1 MKQPNVSLYVP
12 LNKVDAEKREVSGYA
27 TTEAMDSQGE
37 VVKLDAVERALGDYM
52 KWANIREMH
61 SSSAVGVTKN
71 AILDEKGL
79 YITAKIVDD
88 QAWAKVTEGVYKGF
102 SIGGRKLLQKGKEI
116 LDLMLTEISLVDR
129 PANPEAVID
138 VWKRDIGKAESNGEK
153 SQEEVRAMLYAA
165 LMEYVEEMNPMMED
179 MDCGYYI
186 LEVFSDHFIASDY
199 RNGTSW
205 SFPYTIIAEKVAL
218 GEPTEVKLV
227 WEEKAEA
234 PTMTKALGYT
244 PHWLKQTLLSTATL
258 NKKSTMSVDKDKI
271 KKDDAAPVDQGQPV
285 PEVPAEVPVEKPV
298 EVPVEK
304 PVETPAEKPVEET
317 PVVPPAEKP
326 ADAPV
331 ETPVEKPADAPVETP
346 TEKPADKAAGLTADE
361 KTLMKSAIGLF
372 AKLLGEAAPSTNEN
386 ADVQSSI
393 AKVAG
398 DEVAK
403 VVADALA
410 TESKANDVRFAA
422 IEGQLTELTKT
433 IQPVK
438 AKAGFA
444 LTKGDETPAVTGEKG
459 EKLATLQKRA
469 SELADLKKSIAPSEY
484 QMKYASEAQQ
494 VFSDLRSLEAE
505 IGVK

>member
-298 EVPVEK
+298 E
-304 PVETPAEKPVEET
+304 
-317 PVVPPAEKP
+317 
-326 ADAPV
+326 
-331 ETPVEKPADAPVETP
+331 TPVEKPADAPVETP

-410 TESKANDVRFAA
+410 TESKANDDRFAA